1 MDARRTRR
9 QILRYGAATAAASV
23 AAPAIAEAPWPAKPI
38 RIVCSY
44 PPGGL
49 TDVFARAYG
58 DFIAQKTG
66 QPVVVENKT
75 GAGGAIGAEQVKNAA
90 ADGYTLLWTN
100 STTMIQNKVLFK
112 KLPYDPD
119 KDFAL
124 VSWMNAGHLPT
135 IVNKDVPAHN
145 VAEFAEYARKNKVSM
160 ATYGAG
166 SFSHI
171 VTEMLN
177 QHYGLQME
185 AVHYRGEG
193 AMWQD
198 VATGAVQGASGSYFS
213 AAAVL
218 QTGAGRP
225 IAVPTMVRARKLP
238 DIPTFYEQGLTEKAF
253 QVRGW
258 VGAAAPSGVSD
269 EIVQRLSDL
278 CVEGGKTE
286 RVQKINE
293 TFGIDEAARDRVY
306 FKKVMD
312 EEGPVMIEVVKSL
325 HIEPA

>member
-1 MDARRTRR
+1 MIVRATRR
-9 QILRYGAATAAASV
+9 QVLRFGAAAAAASV
-23 AAPAIAEAPWPAKPI
+23 AAPAIADAPWPSKPI

-58 DFIAQKTG
+58 DHIAQKTG
-66 QPVVVENKT
+66 ATVVVDNKT
-75 GAGGAIGAEQVKNAA
+75 GAAGAIAAEQVKASP
-90 ADGYTLLWTN
+90 ADGYTLMWTN

-135 IVNKDVPAHN
+135 IINKNLPAAN
-145 VAEFAEYARKNKVSM
+145 LAEFADYARKNKVSM

-166 SFSHI
+166 SYSHI

-177 QHYGLQME
+177 QHYGLKME

-193 AMWQD
+193 LMWQD
-198 VATGAVQGASGSYFS
+198 VASGAVQGASGSYFS
-213 AAAVL
+213 AASVL
-218 QTGAGRP
+218 QTGVGRP
-225 IAVPTMVRARKLP
+225 IAVPTMVRMKKLP
-238 DIPTFYEQGLTEKAF
+238 DVATFYEQGLTEKAF

-258 VGAAAPSGVSD
+258 VGAVAPAGVPD
-269 EIVQRLSDL
+269 ETVQKLSDL
-278 CVEGGKTE
+278 CVDAGTTE
-286 RVQKINE
+286 RVRKINE
-293 TFGIDEAARDRVY
+293 TFGIDEGARDRTY

-312 EEGPVMIEVVKSL
+312 EEGPVMLEVVKGL
-325 HIEPA
+325 HIDPV